1 MVEPGNR
8 LGANTYQAV
17 LRGTNFGSWIL
28 QRLWGYGTA
37 LLLWQTPFLRRVE
50 VGGQGSHMPASFA
63 LQNRLLNFL
72 TLPRDFWVT
81 FILHCLTHAVAA
93 NEHLS
98 LDAVIQ
104 HAVSDRD
111 RDEAERLQE
120 CGEMCLMWLRWQC
133 GLCETCLPCC
143 SYTTDL
149 FLMLFFFFN
158 KLIVHLSRHKS
169 PPACPLDRDGD
180 FCHNAGGWL

>member
-1 MVEPGNR
+1 MCLLWSS
-8 LGANTYQAV
+8 LGTDSGLTLIKLSCEAQT
-17 LRGTNFGSWIL
+17 FGSWIL

-50 VGGQGSHMPASFA
+50 VGGQDSHMSASFA

-72 TLPRDFWVT
+72 TPFRDFWFT
-81 FILHCLTHAVAA
+81 FILHRLTHAVAA

-111 RDEAERLQE
+111 RIETERLQE
-120 CGEMCLMWLRWQC
+120 RGEVCLMWLRWQD
-133 GLCETCLPCC
+133 GLCEPCLPCC
-143 SYTTDL
+143 SYTPCL
-149 FLMLFFFFN
+149 F
-158 KLIVHLSRHKS
+158 
-169 PPACPLDRDGD
+169 
-180 FCHNAGGWL
+180 